1 MASVPDE
8 WVHADNEIQQR
19 VESGWISKDE
29 GHRLRTLLKMGE
41 TPERRPNKESEFWTH
56 TSNEMLKDLLL
67 KKELPTPWSKFLAAI
82 GVAWVKRKM
91 RESDA
96 YRSGAEYRNSFPLL
110 DYIVHSDRFEAF
122 TGVVMLANAI
132 MIGFQ
137 VSLSQEDKA
146 AAGIYTILDFG
157 FTVFF
162 VLELFA
168 RSLPEGWRWWCKA
181 SNLFDV
187 VIVMATNIVP
197 IWILLPLGID
207 NAVLRPFAVLR
218 LFRVVKLGKL
228 MRKYRRLKI
237 LWNLFQGMI
246 GSGRILIYTVLMM
259 GTTLFMFSV
268 VSVVLITKNEAT
280 RDHELVLLYFQTV
293 PEAFFTLFQI
303 VTLDS
308 WTSLSRPLGETSPLA
323 ALIITVNVLVVNLC
337 LLNLVTATIVTA
349 AFERQAADHEMVA
362 REQKDKNDRLINDI
376 QNLFSEMDTRGEG
389 KLTYEEYIKAVEGN
403 DQIQTKFTTLE
414 IEDADELWNLI
425 DLGTGDIAVDQF
437 AQGLRVIAEETKAK
451 DAFTINRRIGIALK
465 RLQLSVDEMDRQSRL
480 VERFGKDISAITQQ
494 LTMSANAMVSFMHS
508 VERCIPRAQVLMNER
523 QVEDRRHEILNKI
536 QPLLST
542 DISQV
547 SRLFN
552 RSRRGVKNT

>member
-1 MASVPDE
+1 
-8 WVHADNEIQQR
+8 
-19 VESGWISKDE
+19 
-29 GHRLRTLLKMGE
+29 
-41 TPERRPNKESEFWTH
+41 
-56 TSNEMLKDLLL
+56 
-67 KKELPTPWSKFLAAI
+67 
-82 GVAWVKRKM
+82 
-91 RESDA
+91 
-96 YRSGAEYRNSFPLL
+96 
-110 DYIVHSDRFEAF
+110 
-122 TGVVMLANAI
+122 
-132 MIGFQ
+132 
-137 VSLSQEDKA
+137 
-146 AAGIYTILDFG
+146 
-157 FTVFF
+157 
-162 VLELFA
+162 
-168 RSLPEGWRWWCKA
+168 
-181 SNLFDV
+181 
-187 VIVMATNIVP
+187 
-197 IWILLPLGID
+197 
-207 NAVLRPFAVLR
+207 
-218 LFRVVKLGKL
+218 
-228 MRKYRRLKI
+228 
-237 LWNLFQGMI
+237 
-246 GSGRILIYTVLMM
+246 M